1 MITTIIFDWGGVIA
15 AGRYRRPIF
24 ELISKEK
31 STSIEDKY
39 PDFAELISKINQ
51 GIMSFKDFVKN
62 LNSRLGLALTEDRVR
77 KIFRQAMILDEKVI
91 AIIKAL
97 HSSYNLVLL
106 SDNNEIT
113 VNNLKAYRSD
123 MLGLFGKKYFSYELK
138 MLKPDPKLF
147 AFVLED
153 LKLSTSE
160 CIFID
165 DKQDIIDAAK
175 QCGING
181 ILFSSADQLKKEL
194 RKLKIKI

>member
-15 AGRYRRPIF
+15 VGRYRRPIF

-39 PDFAELISKINQ
+39 PDFDELISKINQ
-51 GIMSFKDFVKN
+51 GIMSFKDFLKN
-62 LNSRLGLALTEDRVR
+62 LNSRLGLALTEGRVR
-77 KIFRQAMILDEKVI
+77 EIFRQAMILDEKVI
-91 AIIKAL
+91 DIIKDL

-113 VNNLKAYRSD
+113 VNNMKAYRSD

-165 DKQDIIDAAK
+165 DKQNIIDAAK

-181 ILFSSADQLKKEL
+181 ILFSSADQLKEEL

>member
-1 MITTIIFDWGGVIA
+1 
-15 AGRYRRPIF
+15 
-24 ELISKEK
+24 
-31 STSIEDKY
+31 
-39 PDFAELISKINQ
+39 
-51 GIMSFKDFVKN
+51 MSFKDFVKN